1 MIKQGYFLTGIL
13 ILCSGVL
20 VVFWPGSARTSV
32 ELIVSSGDSGHQ
44 IARKLVA
51 EGHLLTKYPF
61 LGWVRLRGAGT
72 KVKLGRYVFGNGRS
86 AYWIVDDL
94 IHGRTQKIRAPIPEG
109 FSTWQI
115 AERLDLF
122 HVCAADEF
130 KRQAQEQRLEGYL
143 FPATY
148 EFDYGIGAEAVIRI
162 MKSQFER
169 VWNSD
174 FDTRARELKWT
185 QHQVLTLASIIE
197 REIMVRAEMP
207 LVSAVYHNRL
217 RKGMKL
223 EADPTVQ
230 YALGFWKKRLLFSD
244 LKQTDSPYNT
254 YKYKGLPPG
263 PICSPG
269 RDAIL
274 AALYPADSN
283 ALFFVA
289 REDGTHTFSH
299 TYAEHLKKVRQRNRN
314 RRKKR

>member
-1 MIKQGYFLTGIL
+1 MIKKGYFLTIFL
-13 ILCSGVL
+13 ISCIVVL
-20 VVFWPGSARTSV
+20 AAFWPGSARTSV
-32 ELIVSSGDSGHQ
+32 ELIVSSGDSAQ
-44 IARKLVA
+44 KIARKLVN
-51 EGHLLTKYPF
+51 EGHLFTRYSF
-61 LGWVRLRGAGT
+61 LVWVRLRGAGS
-72 KVKLGRYVFGNGRS
+72 KVKLGRYVFGSGRS

-94 IHGRTQKIRAPIPEG
+94 INGRTQKIRVPIPEG

-122 HVCAADEF
+122 HVCSSEEF
-130 KRQAQEQRLEGYL
+130 NKQTHEQRLEGYL

-169 VWNSD
+169 VWDSD
-174 FDTRARELKWT
+174 FETRANELGWT
-185 QHQVLTLASIIE
+185 QHQVMTLASIIE
-197 REIMVRAEMP
+197 REIMVREEMP
-207 LVSAVYHNRL
+207 LVSSVYHNRL
-217 RKGMKL
+217 RKDMRL

-230 YALGFWKKRLLFSD
+230 FALGFWKKRLLFND

-263 PICSPG
+263 PICNPG
-269 RDAIL
+269 RDAIQ
-274 AALYPADSN
+274 AALYPADSKV
-283 ALFFVA
+283 LFFVA

-299 TYAEHLKKVRQRNRN
+299 TYAEHLKKVRQRNKN